1 MKLRNLLLTAGA
13 GAAFAARALKMR
25 RDEAE
30 AALDRAWR
38 ALEGL
43 RGSEPFSEEA
53 VAHLPEPARRYL
65 LHAIAPGT
73 PVAPGMRL
81 SMQGSIRLG
90 GRWLPMRAEQ
100 LLAPPVGFVWRPQMD
115 LGPLGFSGAD
125 SWFEGEGRVQFWT
138 LGIIPVANQAGPDI
152 SRAAAGRLAIETL
165 WAPTTLLGP
174 GVRWESAGEDTARF
188 TLDVGGDPMTVTLE
202 LAKDGALRATS
213 MLRWGHPENRGR
225 FEPVPFGGEVEEERS
240 FGGYTLPSR
249 VRVGWGFGTPRFDAS
264 FHAVLTRA
272 EPLEEPG

>member
-43 RGSEPFSEEA
+43 RGREPFSEEA

-90 GRWLPMRAEQ
+90 GRWLPMRGRRQ
-100 LLAPPVGFVWRPQMD
+100 LHTP
-115 LGPLGFSGAD
+115 
-125 SWFEGEGRVQFWT
+125 
-138 LGIIPVANQAGPDI
+138 I
-152 SRAAAGRLAIETL
+152 SDNYIS
-165 WAPTTLLGP
+165 PSTT
-174 GVRWESAGEDTARF
+174 S
-188 TLDVGGDPMTVTLE
+188 
-202 LAKDGALRATS
+202 
-213 MLRWGHPENRGR
+213 PEY
-225 FEPVPFGGEVEEERS
+225 P
-240 FGGYTLPSR
+240 
-249 VRVGWGFGTPRFDAS
+249 WQ
-264 FHAVLTRA
+264 
-272 EPLEEPG
+272 